1 MYNSQN
7 LPLSPKKVIK
17 KTIARGIGY
26 SPLIISVIILGLSFK
41 KAGIAFFS
49 VYTGLLL
56 IFLGIIFL
64 TSLFYQYLYYKL
76 YYYDFSE
83 EKGEIRKGVIS
94 RATGYVRYERLQ
106 NVYVDQD
113 FWDRIF
119 GLYDVHYETAGET
132 SGFYSHVDG
141 LIKENA
147 DKLVAFLDQKTN
159 PHTTI
164 PPTTTPTSQQ
174 SLQKEISGEKEEVG
188 AEISREN
195 YPISSSIILVGIISM
210 IMAIFIVLIVF
221 AGLLYN
227 LNLFTAF
234 AKKTA
239 LFLIILAVLIL
250 LDIIY
255 NYVWYKNFY
264 FSFGEKR
271 GEIKTKVV
279 GQSISYLYYDRIQNV
294 NINQGIL
301 ERIFGIYSLSIETAG
316 EKTSRRLNMPGRLNI
331 PGLNERFAETI
342 KEFLLRK
349 SEKYKE
355 RL

>member
-7 LPLSPKKVIK
+7 LPLSLKKVIK
-17 KTIARGIGY
+17 KTIAKGIGY
-26 SPLIISVIILGLSFK
+26 FPLIIFIIIFRLLSK
-41 KAGIAFFS
+41 ETGVTFFS
-49 VYTGLLL
+49 GYTGLLL
-56 IFLGIIFL
+56 IFLGLIFSI
-64 TSLFYQYLYYKL
+64 SLFYEYLYYKL
-76 YYYDFSE
+76 YYYDFGE
-83 EKGEIRKGVIS
+83 NKAEIRKGVIR

-106 NVYVDQD
+106 NIYIDQD
-113 FWDRIF
+113 FWDRIL

-159 PHTTI
+159 SYTASP
-164 PPTTTPTSQQ
+164 PTSQQ
-174 SLQKEISGEKEEVG
+174 SPQEEISGKKEEVET
-188 AEISREN
+188 EISREN
-195 YPISSSIILVGIISM
+195 YSISPSIILIGIIRTM
-210 IMAIFIVLIVF
+210 IAITILLTILYGYLYGLFYGSDLII
-221 AGLLYN
+221 A
-227 LNLFTAF
+227 FTG
-234 AKKTA
+234 KNV
-239 LFLIILAVLIL
+239 LFLSVLMVLTL
-250 LDIIY
+250 LNIIY

-271 GEIKTKVV
+271 GEIKTKVI

-316 EKTSRRLNMPGRLNI
+316 EKTSRRLNI
-331 PGLNERFAETI
+331 PGLDQPSAEII
-342 KEFLLRK
+342 KEFFLRK

>member
-17 KTIARGIGY
+17 KTIAKEVGY
-26 SPLIISVIILGLSFK
+26 LPLIIIIIIFWLISK
-41 KAGIAFFS
+41 ESGIIFFS
-49 VYTGLLL
+49 GFTGLLL
-56 IFLGIIFL
+56 IFLGLIFSV
-64 TSLFYQYLYYKL
+64 SLFYQYLYYKL
-76 YYYDFSE
+76 YYYDFGE

-94 RATGYVRYERLQ
+94 RATGFVKYERLQ

-147 DKLVAFLDQKTN
+147 DKLVAFLDQKTGSQSH
-159 PHTTI
+159 PTPQR
-164 PPTTTPTSQQ
+164 PPQET
-174 SLQKEISGEKEEVG
+174 LQKEIISEKEEIM

-195 YPISSSIILVGIISM
+195 YPISSSVFLIRVIRTTIITIIILLIALSGLFYASNLQ
-210 IMAIFIVLIVF
+210 AIFSERISIS
-221 AGLLYN
+221 
-227 LNLFTAF
+227 
-234 AKKTA
+234 
-239 LFLIILAVLIL
+239 LIILTISILIN
-250 LDIIY
+250 IIY
-255 NYVWYKNFY
+255 NYFWYKNFY
-264 FSFGEKR
+264 FYFDENR
-271 GEIKTKVV
+271 GEIKTKVI

-294 NINQGIL
+294 NINQGVL
-301 ERIFGIYSLSIETAG
+301 ERIYGLYNLSIETAG
-316 EKTSRRLNMPGRLNI
+316 KKTSQRLNI
-331 PGLNERFAETI
+331 PGLDQPYAEII